1 MDNQEPT
8 MTPEDSSLGTTIANV
23 FASPTE
29 AFQGL
34 NNAPPKAMNW
44 VLPMILMA
52 ALGVLFVYLI
62 FTNEVIK
69 AQIFDM
75 QAQQFDKA
83 VQDGSMTQQQA
94 DQIRDQMG
102 QTGIGLFMVFGS
114 LPILIFTAAYFFV
127 GALFLWLSAKILWK
141 SPVKYGKFLEVYG
154 IATWI
159 GVLGTVITMGT
170 VLGMNSMFATPSLG
184 LLFADSYNPLD
195 TMHKF
200 ASAINIFSIWQAL
213 VTGIGISVL
222 AGKPTG
228 NGIVIALVLWAIWVG
243 IGVPLGILR

>member
-1 MDNQEPT
+1 MDTQESG
-8 MTPEDSSLGTTIANV
+8 MSPEDSSLGTVVANV
-23 FASPTE
+23 FAAPSE

-34 NNAPPKAMNW
+34 NSAPPKVTTW
-44 VLPMILMA
+44 ILPMVLMA
-52 ALGVLFVYLI
+52 LLGILFVYLI
-62 FTNEVIK
+62 FTNETIK

-83 VQDGSMTQQQA
+83 VAEERMTQQQA
-94 DQIRDQMG
+94 DQVRREMG
-102 QTGIGLFMVFGS
+102 QSGMGLFMVFGS

-200 ASAINIFSIWQAL
+200 ASAINIFSVWQAL